1 MSKVITKGKVDTFN
15 PANGRLVCIFDG
27 TNFVWKGGRV
37 RIGGTRLVNKCDLSR
52 QLFDVTVSL
61 GTAAKLVHDFVFE
74 LEYEDSDPGSIKS
87 VTKFAGEVLHAGTA
101 TFSAL
106 DPSGSSPN
114 LPATNLP
121 ASANSPSNLP
131 PAPSSPPSQ

>member
-37 RIGGTRLVNKCDLSR
+37 RIGGTRLVNKCDPSR
-52 QLFDVTVSL
+52 QLFDVTVSA

-74 LEYEDSDPGSIKS
+74 LEYEDSDPGPIKS
-87 VTKFAGEVLHAGTA
+87 VTKFAGQVLSTGTA

-114 LPATNLP
+114 LPATNLAAP
-121 ASANSPSNLP
+121 ANSPSSLP